1 MIPDNQKE
9 STYIILDD
17 SDLSSVDFSLINE
30 TSANTLRYNLD
41 GTKFVVKHDGDVTP
55 AFLAG
60 KTSYTHAQITAYFA
74 DPLNDWIEEE

>member
-9 STYIILDD
+9 NTYIILDAA
-17 SDLSSVDFSLINE
+17 DLSSVDFSLINE

-41 GTKFVVKHDGDVTP
+41 RTKFVVKYDGDVTP

-60 KTSYTHAQITAYFA
+60 KTSYTHAEITAYFA
-74 DPLNDWIEEE
+74 DPLNGWVEEE

>member
-9 STYIILDD
+9 NTYVILDA

-30 TSANTLRYNLD
+30 TSSGTLRYNLD
-41 GTKFVVKHDGDVTP
+41 RTKFIVKYDTDVVP

-60 KTSYTHAQITAYFA
+60 KTSYTHAQIVAHLSDT
-74 DPLNDWIEEE
+74 LNGWIEED

>member
-9 STYIILDD
+9 NTYIILDA

-41 GTKFVVKHDGDVTP
+41 KSKFVVKYGGDVTP

-60 KTSYTHAQITAYFA
+60 KTPYTHAEITAYFA
-74 DPLNDWIEEE
+74 DLSNGWIEE